1 MKNKIAQVLHALM
14 YSDHRDQILGSTH
27 VLPGEFQDLMHE
39 FNEHCFDPTADKVSE
54 DFDSLEINDQSECM
68 IKFVGELT
76 TGQIKYINNAFK
88 DNGCPFRII
97 DKDEL

>member
-1 MKNKIAQVLHALM
+1 MKEQVM
-14 YSDHRDQILGSTH
+14 QILEAVKNSPHRKEILKDTH
-27 VLPGEFQDLMHE
+27 VLDGDLE
-39 FNEHCFDPTADKVSE
+39 DVVRNFEAEINADADLVAESFDN
-54 DFDSLEINDQSECM
+54 LQINDQNECM

-76 TGQIKYINNAFK
+76 TGQIEYINNAFK